1 LIFQKSTAKDLQKGF
16 LCDMNGKDQIHYFP
30 YKQIDK
36 HKWDS
41 CIDTAGN
48 GLIYGY
54 SFYLDHMAKQ
64 WDALVLNDYEAVMP
78 LTWNKKYGI
87 AYLYQPFLAAQLGV
101 FGKNI
106 SPDLLEAFLHA
117 IPSRFRYWDFY
128 LNHKNIFVLE
138 KFQLYPRN
146 NYVLDLNRPYEEIY
160 TGYRE
165 TIVRNIKKAEQN
177 GCKPGKGFDGEKV
190 IELAVR
196 QMKTYT
202 NESKEN
208 VNRFRGLCQFL
219 HEKNQAIAYG
229 IFSAQDELL
238 ASCIFFLSHKRAY
251 YILVGN
257 HPGGRSIGASHALID
272 AFIKDHAGQNILLD
286 FEGSDIPNLAFF
298 YSSFGAVEEKFAG
311 IKLNNLPFYL
321 KWLKR

>member
-1 LIFQKSTAKDLQKGF
+1 
-16 LCDMNGKDQIHYFP
+16 MNGENQIRYLTYPEIDQ
-30 YKQIDK
+30 
-36 HKWDS
+36 HKWNTR
-41 CIDTAGN
+41 IENAGN

-54 SFYLDHMAKQ
+54 SFYLDQMAKH

-87 AYLYQPFLAAQLGV
+87 AYLYQPFLAAQLGI
-101 FGKNI
+101 FGNNI
-106 SPDLLEAFLHA
+106 SPELLEAFLDA

-128 LNHKNIFVLE
+128 LNHKNNFALE
-138 KFQLYPRN
+138 KFQMYPRN
-146 NYVLDLNRPYEEIY
+146 NYVLDLNRPYERIY
-160 TGYRE
+160 NGYNE
-165 TIVRNIKKAEQN
+165 NIVRNIKKAEQT
-177 GCKPGKGFDGEKV
+177 GCRPGKGFEGERV
-190 IELAVR
+190 VDLAVR

-208 VNRFRGLCQFL
+208 VNRFRGLYKLL
-219 HEKNQAIAYG
+219 HDKQQATTYG

-238 ASCIFFLSHKRAY
+238 ASCIFFFSHERAY

-257 HPGGRSIGASHALID
+257 HPGGRKIGASHALID
-272 AFIKDHAGQNILLD
+272 AFIKDHAGKNLLLD

-311 IKLNNLPFYL
+311 IRLNRLPFYL
-321 KWLKR
+321 KWLKS